1 MSTNTAVYTG
11 TSGVAKFDV
20 GDSTQPEAIA
30 SVRSF
35 SISQVGDSIVTSAMG
50 STAKTFLP
58 GQTSF
63 TGTMDLLFRDDNAPQ
78 QDLFISIGQ
87 SPATLEL
94 FPSGET
100 TGIKLSGEVIITG
113 HDISV
118 DQNDAVTATVSFTG
132 TGALTKTDL

>member
-1 MSTNTAVYTG
+1 MATNTATYVG

-20 GDSTQPEAIA
+20 GGSATTIA

-35 SISQVGDSIVTSAMG
+35 SISQVGDIIETSGMG
-50 STAKTFLP
+50 TQAKSFLP

-63 TGTMDLLFRDDNAPQ
+63 TGTMDVLFRDDATAQ
-78 QDLFISIGQ
+78 QTLFAAIG
-87 SPATLEL
+87 SNPATLEL

-100 TGIKLSGEVIITG
+100 TGIKLSGEVIVTG

-118 DQNDAVTATVSFTG
+118 DQNDAVTATISLQG

>member
-1 MSTNTAVYTG
+1 MATNTAVYTG
-11 TSGVAKFDV
+11 TSGVARFDV
-20 GDSTQPEAIA
+20 GDSTQTDVIA

-35 SISQVGDSIVTSAMG
+35 SISQVGDSIETSTMG
-50 STAKTFLP
+50 NQAKTFLS

-63 TGTMDLLFRDDNAPQ
+63 TGTMDLLFRDDDAAQ

-118 DQNDAVTATVSFTG
+118 DQNDAVTATVSFQG

>member
-1 MSTNTAVYTG
+1 MATNTAVYTG
-11 TSGVAKFDV
+11 TSGVARFDV
-20 GDSTQPEAIA
+20 GASTQTDVIA

-35 SISQVGDSIVTSAMG
+35 SISQVGDSIETSTMG
-50 STAKTFLP
+50 NQAKTFLS

-63 TGTMDLLFRDDNAPQ
+63 TGTMDLLFRDDDAAQ

-118 DQNDAVTATVSFTG
+118 DQNDAVTATVSFQG
-132 TGALTKTDL
+132 TGALTKSDL

>member
-1 MSTNTAVYTG
+1 MATNTAVYTG
-11 TSGVAKFDV
+11 TSGVARFDV
-20 GDSTQPEAIA
+20 GDSTQTDVIA

-35 SISQVGDSIVTSAMG
+35 SISQVGDSIETSTMG
-50 STAKTFLP
+50 NQAKTFLS

-63 TGTMDLLFRDDNAPQ
+63 TGTMDLLFRDDDAAQ

-118 DQNDAVTATVSFTG
+118 DQNEAVTATVSFTG

>member
-1 MSTNTAVYTG
+1 MATNTAVYTG
-11 TSGVAKFDV
+11 TSGVARFDV
-20 GDSTQPEAIA
+20 GDSTQTDVIA

-35 SISQVGDSIVTSAMG
+35 SISQVGDSIETSTMG
-50 STAKTFLP
+50 NQAKTFLS

-63 TGTMDLLFRDDNAPQ
+63 TGTMDLLFRDDDAAQ

>member
-1 MSTNTAVYTG
+1 MATNTAVYTG
-11 TSGVAKFDV
+11 TSGVARFDV
-20 GDSTQPEAIA
+20 GDSTQTDVIA

-35 SISQVGDSIVTSAMG
+35 SISQVGDSIETSTMG
-50 STAKTFLP
+50 NQAKTFLS

-63 TGTMDLLFRDDNAPQ
+63 TGTMDLLFRDDDAAQ

-132 TGALTKTDL
+132 TGALPSTDL

>member
-1 MSTNTAVYTG
+1 MATNTAVYTG
-11 TSGVAKFDV
+11 TSGVARFDV
-20 GDSTQPEAIA
+20 GDSTQTDVIA

-35 SISQVGDSIVTSAMG
+35 SISQVADSIETSSMG
-50 STAKTFLP
+50 NQAKTFLS

-63 TGTMDLLFRDDNAPQ
+63 TGTMDLLFRDDDAAQ

>member
-1 MSTNTAVYTG
+1 MATNTAVYTG
-11 TSGVAKFDV
+11 TSGVARFDV
-20 GDSTQPEAIA
+20 GDSTQTDVIA

-35 SISQVGDSIVTSAMG
+35 SISQVGDSIETSSMG
-50 STAKTFLP
+50 NTAKTFLP

-63 TGTMDLLFRDDNAPQ
+63 TGTMDLLFRDDDAAQ

-87 SPATLEL
+87 NPASLEL

-118 DQNDAVTATVSFTG
+118 DQNDAVTATVSFQG

>member
-1 MSTNTAVYTG
+1 MATNTAVYTG
-11 TSGVAKFDV
+11 TSGVARFDV
-20 GDSTQPEAIA
+20 GDSTQTDVIA

-35 SISQVGDSIVTSAMG
+35 SISQVGDSIETSTMG
-50 STAKTFLP
+50 NQAKTFLS

-63 TGTMDLLFRDDNAPQ
+63 TGTMDLLFRDDDAAQ

-118 DQNDAVTATVSFTG
+118 DQNDAVTATVSFQG
-132 TGALTKTDL
+132 TGALTKSDL